1 MIREIIPGRQQE
13 SLTVSSIKCDRYW
26 HLDWQRQG
34 VRRPAGVARP
44 LDPPYWSGGAWDP
57 PVAGRPA
64 TTPPPGTS
72 IYRRSTAEQG
82 FGQSVK
88 RQ

>member
-57 PVAGRPA
+57 PVAGHSA
-64 TTPPPGTS
+64 TTPPLQR
-72 IYRRSTAEQG
+72 IYRDASFETVRES
-82 FGQSVK
+82 QS
-88 RQ
+88 RE